1 MKTQINSVLRVICI
15 LASLVMAVSS
25 AMAQAYEPFNYP
37 AGTAPG
43 NGGTG
48 WAASWTPNGTVVVAP
63 GLTFTGLSTSG
74 NALGGTPGSA
84 ATRLLQAPVV
94 GAAGTSVV
102 LHALIKSPVNG
113 TPGTQATLGNSPGGM
128 GNTFTIGDLPMP
140 PSQPNANKWGMQNA
154 CGNFYSNKL
163 VVANQTAYLV
173 ARIDFNVS
181 GANDRMRL
189 WVQTTGAAVPYSTL
203 WNNPAD
209 VDVLCNANTFGG
221 VFWQTQQGQVVD
233 EIGVDTLVAKGMTWR
248 HTASNAQTG
257 TITVGCDGCDAYQ
270 GDTQCTQQRPVLCI
284 YKPPTPFPLPLGVSN
299 SNQYYLWSGGVVAT
313 TQPHVGMNST
323 AATAYCQAQF
333 GPLFRV
339 AEFHDGWG
347 WGFQAYGGT
356 VSAPT
361 VPSTRF
367 WVYINDQPGAN
378 CP

>member
-1 MKTQINSVLRVICI
+1 MKTQINSGLRVICI
-15 LASLVMAVSS
+15 FACLLIAVSS
-25 AMAQAYEPFNYP
+25 AIAQAYEPFNYP
-37 AGTAPG
+37 VGTAPG

-48 WAASWTPNGTVVVAP
+48 WAGSWTANGAKVVGP
-63 GLTFTGLSTSG
+63 GLTFTGLTTSG

-84 ATRLLQAPVV
+84 ATRLLLTPIV

-102 LHALIKSPVNG
+102 LQALIKSPGNG
-113 TPGTQATLGNSPGGM
+113 TLASQATLGNNPGGM
-128 GNTFTIGDLPMP
+128 GNTFMIGDLPQL
-140 PSQPNANKWGMQNA
+140 SDPNADKWGMQNG
-154 CGNFYSNKL
+154 CGRFYSNKL
-163 VVANQTAYLV
+163 VVAGQTAYLV
-173 ARIDFNVS
+173 AQIDFNVS

-189 WVQTTGAAVPYSTL
+189 WVQTTGPAVPYSTL
-203 WNNPAD
+203 VPD
-209 VDVLCNANTFGG
+209 VDVPCNVNTFGG

-233 EIGVDTLVAKGMTWR
+233 EIRVDKITPVAPKGMTWR
-248 HTASNAQTG
+248 HVASNAQNG

-270 GDTQCTQQRPVLCI
+270 GDTQCTQQLPVLCI
-284 YKPPTPFPLPLGVSN
+284 DKPSTPFPLPIGVIN
-299 SNQYYLWSGGVVAT
+299 SNQFYLWSGGVVAT

>member
-1 MKTQINSVLRVICI
+1 MKTQINSGLRMICI
-15 LASLVMAVSS
+15 FACLLIAVSS

-37 AGTAPG
+37 VGTG
-43 NGGTG
+43 TLNGGTG
-48 WAASWTPNGTVVVAP
+48 WAGPWSGGNIVAP
-63 GLTFTGLSTSG
+63 GLAYPGLTTSG
-74 NALGGTPGSA
+74 NAMGGTPGSA
-84 ATRLLQAPVV
+84 NTRLLQTPVA

-102 LHALIKSPVNG
+102 LRALIKSPVNG
-113 TPGTQATLGNSPGGM
+113 TPATQATLGNSPGGM
-128 GNTFTIGDLPMP
+128 GNNFIIGDLPQ
-140 PSQPNANKWGMQNA
+140 SSPNANKWGLQND
-154 CGNFYSNKL
+154 CGQFYSNKL
-163 VVANQTAYLV
+163 VVANQTVYLV

-181 GANDRMRL
+181 GANDQMRL
-189 WVQTTGAAVPYSTL
+189 WVQNTGAAVPDSTL
-203 WNNPAD
+203 FSSVTPD
-209 VDVLCNANTFGG
+209 VNVMCNVNTFGG

-233 EIGVDTLVAKGMTWR
+233 EIGVDTLTPNAPKGMTWL

-257 TITVGCDGCDAYQ
+257 TITVGCTGCDAYH
-270 GDTQCTQQRPVLCI
+270 GDTQCTQPLPVLCI
-284 YKPPTPFPLPLGVSN
+284 SKSPTPFPLPTGVIN
-299 SNQYYLWSGGVVAT
+299 SNQFILWSGGVVAT
-313 TQPHVGMNST
+313 TQPHVGMNNT
-323 AATAYCQAQF
+323 AATAFCQAQF

>member
-1 MKTQINSVLRVICI
+1 MKTQLNSGLRVICI
-15 LASLVMAVSS
+15 FACLLTAVSS

-37 AGTAPG
+37 VGSAAG

-48 WAASWTPNGTVVVAP
+48 WAAPWTPNGTVVVAP

-84 ATRLLQAPVV
+84 ATRLLLTPVV

-128 GNTFTIGDLPMP
+128 GNNFIIGDLPQ
-140 PSQPNANKWGMQNA
+140 SSPNANKWGMQND
-154 CGNFYSNKL
+154 CGQFYSNKL
-163 VVANQTAYLV
+163 VVANQTAHLV

-203 WNNPAD
+203 WSTVAD
-209 VDVLCNANTFGG
+209 VDVLCNVNTFGG

-233 EIGVDTLVAKGMTWR
+233 EIGVDTLAAKGMTWR

-257 TITVGCDGCDAYQ
+257 TITVGCDNCDAYH
-270 GDTQCTQQRPVLCI
+270 GDTPCSQPLPVLCI
-284 YKPPTPFPLPLGVSN
+284 YKPPTPFPLPTGVNN
-299 SNQYYLWSGGVVAT
+299 SNQYYLWAGGVVAT
-313 TQPHVGMNST
+313 TQPHVGMNNT

-347 WGFQAYGGT
+347 WDFQAYGGT

-367 WVYINDQPGAN
+367 WVYINNQPGAN

>member
-1 MKTQINSVLRVICI
+1 MRTQINSGLRLVCI
-15 LASLVMAVSS
+15 FACLLTAVSS
-25 AMAQAYEPFNYP
+25 AIAQAYEPFNYP
-37 AGTAPG
+37 VGSAPG
-43 NGGTG
+43 SGGTG
-48 WAASWTPNGTVVVAP
+48 WAAQWTPNGTVVVAP

-84 ATRLLQAPVV
+84 ATRLLQTPVV

-113 TPGTQATLGNSPGGM
+113 TPATQATLGNSPGGM
-128 GNTFTIGDLPMP
+128 GNNFIIGDLP
-140 PSQPNANKWGMQNA
+140 QPDANANKWGMQND
-154 CGNFYSNKL
+154 CGRFYSNKL

-189 WVQTTGAAVPYSTL
+189 WVQTTGSAVPYSTL
-203 WNNPAD
+203 WPTVAD
-209 VDVLCNANTFGG
+209 VDVLCNVNTFGG
-221 VFWQTQQGQVVD
+221 VFWQTQQGQVID
-233 EIGVDTLVAKGMTWR
+233 EIGVDTLAAKGMTWR

-257 TITVGCDGCDAYQ
+257 TITVGCDNCDAYH
-270 GDTQCTQQRPVLCI
+270 GDTPCTQPLPVLCI
-284 YKPPTPFPLPLGVSN
+284 YKPAIPFPLPTGVNN
-299 SNQYYLWSGGVVAT
+299 SNQYYLWAGGVVAT
-313 TQPHVGMNST
+313 TQPHVGMNNT
-323 AATAYCQAQF
+323 AATAFCQAQF

-339 AEFHDGWG
+339 AEFHDGWA
-347 WGFQAYGGT
+347 WDFQAYGGT